1 VDRIW
6 EIADAR
12 GWGVPPQSVAGA
24 SRAGNPA
31 PPQPEFSPPRRQGR
45 EGIADRKSGILW
57 RAIEDFYKSRIFS
70 LTVRK
75 HYHLVAMFKP
85 ATLPPDDSAATPA
98 RLNFLQRLESI
109 AMTRDE
115 VRSVVAH
122 LDGIWKLA
130 TLIMYG
136 SGLRL
141 LECLR
146 LRVKDLDFGQG
157 TVQDLLG
164 HASVKTTMIYLHV
177 MKRPGAGAPSPLDL
191 AL

>member
-1 VDRIW
+1 
-6 EIADAR
+6 
-12 GWGVPPQSVAGA
+12 
-24 SRAGNPA
+24 
-31 PPQPEFSPPRRQGR
+31 
-45 EGIADRKSGILW
+45 
-57 RAIEDFYKSRIFS
+57 
-70 LTVRK
+70 
-75 HYHLVAMFKP
+75 MFKP